1 MKEFINGYRFKY
13 LTVLVCFSNAII
25 KAKTRKNLGSR
36 GYIWLSHP
44 GHGPS
49 MKKIR
54 AGTEAKNHKARLL
67 PDPELLSGPLS
78 G

>member
-13 LTVLVCFSNAII
+13 LTAPVCFSNAII
-25 KAKTRKNLGSR
+25 KARPRKNLGSR
-36 GYIWLSHP
+36 GYIWLPHS
-44 GHGPS
+44 GHSPS
-49 MKKIR
+49 MKKVN

-67 PDPELLSGPLS
+67 PDQKLLSGLIS

>member
-13 LTVLVCFSNAII
+13 LTALVGFSNAII
-25 KAKTRKNLGSR
+25 KARTRKNLGSR

-49 MKKIR
+49 MKKVR
-54 AGTEAKNHKARLL
+54 AGTEAKKPQSKAAT
-67 PDPELLSGPLS
+67 
-78 G
+78 